1 MNRTL
6 AVARIHAMDH
16 VNVIVLPWAV
26 LASSLV
32 INVIVWSLWPEAA
45 ASASGGIL
53 SLYGFGVVMI
63 SGLVSRG
70 FPFQVGFG
78 VTRRDFMAGTVLLV
92 ALFSFGSAVIL
103 TGLNLLEG
111 ATGGFGL
118 GGRFFRVPWF
128 TVVPRVQLVVIY
140 ALPMVFFVGIGMLYS
155 AIWSRYRTTGMVVLT
170 SAGAIALVLMSALVT
185 WRDAWPSVG
194 SWFASI
200 QPLTAVL
207 VLGALGVLAIA
218 ASWLTL
224 RRAPV

>member
-1 MNRTL
+1 MNRPL

-16 VNVIVLPWAV
+16 TNVFVLPWV
-26 LASSLV
+26 MLASSFV
-32 INVIVWSLWPEAA
+32 INVIVWLLLPEAA
-45 ASASGGIL
+45 AQGSGGIL
-53 SLYGFGVVMI
+53 SLYGLAVAMI
-63 SGLVSRG
+63 SVLVSRG

-78 VTRRDFMAGTVLLV
+78 VTRRDFLAGTVLLV
-92 ALFSFGSAVIL
+92 ALYSLGSAIVL
-103 TGLNLLEG
+103 TGLNLIEG

-128 TVVPRVQLVVIY
+128 TDVPGVQLMVIY
-140 ALPMVFFVGIGMLYS
+140 GLPMVFFVGIGMLYS
-155 AIWSRYRTTGMVVLT
+155 AIWSRYKTTGMAVLTVASALAVVLM
-170 SAGAIALVLMSALVT
+170 IALVT
-185 WRDAWPSVG
+185 WRGAWPNIG
-194 SWFASI
+194 SWFATI